1 MSNIDMTLQKKYSDP
16 QVGEVVF
23 RKRAGVRRVSI
34 RVSPARG
41 VSVTMPYY
49 VSYDEAMRF
58 FIAKREWVLETLKRQ
73 KASEPVAELSAQEL
87 ASLRKEA
94 AAFLPGRLA
103 QLASRYGFTYAS
115 LRLKHNRTNWG
126 SCSSRG
132 NINLNISLMRLPPLL
147 RDYVLLHELCHLR
160 HHDHSRAFHL
170 LLEHLLTDHLMR
182 VLESGDDDNGTKQ
195 TAATV
200 ARKAAVSKAS
210 FPVDRTF
217 SSMVRTYRP

>member
-1 MSNIDMTLQKKYSDP
+1 MNLIKKYIDS
-16 QVGEVVF
+16 QIGEVVF
-23 RKRAGVRRVSI
+23 RKKAGVRRISI
-34 RVSPARG
+34 RVSGSRG
-41 VSVTMPYY
+41 VSVTIPYLI
-49 VSYDEAMRF
+49 SFDEAFHF
-58 FIAKREWVLETLKRQ
+58 FMSKREWVLKTLKRQ
-73 KASEPVAELSAQEL
+73 ESIAPALELNANELAEL
-87 ASLRKEA
+87 RREA
-94 AAFLPGRLA
+94 AGYLPGRLA
-103 QLASRYGFTYAS
+103 SFASRYGFEYSS

-147 RDYVLLHELCHLR
+147 RDYVMLHELCHLR

-195 TAATV
+195 MATEV